1 MKTTSLI
8 SVFIILF
15 CAKLYAQE
23 KTFEGIVFDKYTK
36 TRLNRVNIYNPRL
49 QQAVYNNTKAEFS
62 ITAKKG
68 DVLIAAL
75 AGYKTDTFVVA
86 NQTSII
92 IFLKRLAIPL
102 QQVTVKDTLLS
113 AKAKYEKIKKDF
125 YTTYRLGN
133 NNDVFSLGPTGV
145 GLSID
150 AIWSSF
156 SREGRNARKLQEIME
171 RDYQNQVID
180 QHFNPQIVTQQT
192 GLTGEKL
199 LRFLI
204 TYRPSYYFAL
214 TATKYEF
221 LQYIK
226 MAHKRFKTNP
236 YYDDFLL
243 LKPIKV
249 TE

>member
-1 MKTTSLI
+1 MRIITLIYGLLALFSLKA
-8 SVFIILF
+8 V
-15 CAKLYAQE
+15 AQE
-23 KTFEGIVFDKYTK
+23 KIMEGIVFDKYTK

-62 ITAKKG
+62 INAKKG
-68 DVLIAAL
+68 DIIIAAL

-102 QQVTVKDTLLS
+102 QQVTVKDTVLS

-125 YTTYRLGN
+125 YTMYRLGN
-133 NNDVFSLGPTGV
+133 DDDVLSFGPTGV

-150 AIWSSF
+150 AIWSAF
-156 SREGRNARKLQEIME
+156 SREGRNARKLEEIMQ
-171 RDYQNQVID
+171 RDYQNLVID
-180 QHFNPQIVTQQT
+180 QRFTAKIVTQQT

-204 TYRPSYYFAL
+204 TYRPTYYFVQ
-214 TATKYEF
+214 TANQYEF
-221 LQYIK
+221 IRYIQLANK
-226 MAHKRFKTNP
+226 KFKTNP
-236 YYDDFLL
+236 YYDDFSL
-243 LKPIKV
+243 LKPIKN
-249 TE
+249 